1 MAGAAQPRMDQAARP
16 RAEEGRLS
24 NSNKVVRLPLAQDA
38 KKTSIADVDQRRQR
52 IAAILARLVEND
64 IVPRLLASL
73 PAPAAKNPAP
83 ARLIVPAPPTPVP
96 ADAPTQDAVEAFAD
110 TLLKGAAGEAA
121 SIVARLRDA
130 GVSVET
136 LCLHLLT
143 GAARHLGDLWIAD
156 IISFSDVTL
165 ATDQLQLIFRGLVP
179 DIEVASAAS
188 ALAPAALLVTTPG
201 EQHSF
206 GLSMLAAFFRASGW
220 SAQTPRIRNA
230 VDVQRK
236 VASAHVDLLGFSLG
250 SELHLT
256 RLGRCIEFARRS
268 SCNPDLVIMVGGPA
282 LIDRPDLASVV
293 GADATA
299 SDAASAL
306 AQADR
311 LIRPRR
317 P

>member
-1 MAGAAQPRMDQAARP
+1 MAGAAQPRTDQAARP

-38 KKTSIADVDQRRQR
+38 KKTSIADGDQRRQR

-73 PAPAAKNPAP
+73 PAPAAKNPA
-83 ARLIVPAPPTPVP
+83 ARLIVPAPATPVP

-121 SIVARLRDA
+121 SIVARLRGA
-130 GVSVET
+130 GVSAET

-143 GAARHLGDLWIAD
+143 GAARHLGDLWVAD
-156 IISFSDVTL
+156 IVSFSDVTL
-165 ATDQLQLIFRGLVP
+165 ATDQLQLIFRGLAP
-179 DIEVASAAS
+179 DIEVASAPPAS
-188 ALAPAALLVTTPG
+188 APAALLVTTPG

-236 VASAHVDLLGFSLG
+236 VASAHVDLVGFSLG

-256 RLGRCIEFARRS
+256 RLGRCIELARRS

-282 LIDRPDLASVV
+282 FIDRPDLASVV

-306 AQADR
+306 AQAER

>member
-1 MAGAAQPRMDQAARP
+1 MAGAAQPRMDRAARP

-24 NSNKVVRLPLAQDA
+24 NSNRVVRLPLAQDA
-38 KKTSIADVDQRRQR
+38 KKSSFADVDQRRQR

-73 PAPAAKNPAP
+73 PAPAATNPAA
-83 ARLIVPAPPTPVP
+83 ARLIVPAPATPVP

-110 TLLKGAAGEAA
+110 ILLKGAAGEAA
-121 SIVARLRDA
+121 GVVARLRDA

-143 GAARHLGDLWIAD
+143 GAARHLGDLWVAD
-156 IISFSDVTL
+156 IVSFSDVTL
-165 ATDQLQLIFRGLVP
+165 ATDQLQLIFRGLAP
-179 DIEVASAAS
+179 DIEVASAS
-188 ALAPAALLVTTPG
+188 PALAPAALLVTTPG

-250 SELHLT
+250 SEFHLT
-256 RLGRCIEFARRS
+256 RLGRCIELARRS
-268 SCNPDLVIMVGGPA
+268 SCNSDLVIMVGGPA
-282 LIDRPDLASVV
+282 LIDRPDLASLV